1 MKVYSD
7 IISEII
13 KNKNIESSKDF
24 VKSKNYK
31 LEYGFSRERY
41 DIETEEQVRYYNK
54 PKGRYELISITDALY
69 FNDLEKK
76 YCVEI
81 LSKVL
86 KSVLGKITSKDKIL
100 VVGLGNRH
108 ISSDSLGAKVVGRI
122 QISFGSKNLPKVMAI
137 APSVLGLTGIETYNI
152 VSGVVNIERPTHLIL
167 IDSLCASNI
176 SRLGKSL
183 QITNTGICP
192 GSGIGN
198 NRKCIDK
205 NMADTVVSIGVPLL
219 IYASTFVCNA
229 FNENDIDL
237 NKINGIMQ
245 KVKKISDKNIFSFLD
260 NVKKVYNSK
269 LENIIVSIK
278 DIEETVDI
286 LSEIIAKAINNAI
299 GICLN

>member
-1 MKVYSD
+1 MKVFSD
-7 IISEII
+7 IISDII
-13 KNKNIESSKDF
+13 KDKKIESGEEF
-24 VKSKNYK
+24 VKSKSYK
-31 LEYGFSRERY
+31 LDYGFSRERY
-41 DIETEEQVRYYNK
+41 DIETDEQAKYYNK
-54 PKGRYELISITDALY
+54 PIGRYELFSITDALY
-69 FNDLEKK
+69 LNNLEKN
-76 YCVEI
+76 YCIDI

-86 KSVLGKITSKDKIL
+86 KSVLGKITHKDKVL

-122 QISFGSKNLPKVMAI
+122 QISFGFKNLPKVMAI

-152 VSGVVNIERPTHLIL
+152 VSGVVEIEKPTHIIL

-198 NRKCIDK
+198 NRKCIDR
-205 NMADTVVSIGVPLL
+205 NLADKVVSIGVPLL

-237 NKINGIMQ
+237 SKINSIMQ
-245 KVKKISDKNIFSFLD
+245 KQKKHVDKDIISFFNNI
-260 NVKKVYNSK
+260 KKVYNSR
-269 LENIIVSIK
+269 LDNIIVSIK
-278 DIEETVDI
+278 DVEETVLI
-286 LSEIIAKAINNAI
+286 LSEIIAKSINNAI
-299 GICLN
+299 GINLN